1 MLQCNR
7 VFGVIAIDINTVE
20 IGVFCTPKCTGK
32 EAKNPVFDNKLQN
45 EVATYSKS
53 ATMGSISITN
63 ILYRIYK
70 S

>member
-32 EAKNPVFDNKLQN
+32 EVKKAVFDKKLQN
-45 EVATYSKS
+45 EVATYSK
-53 ATMGSISITN
+53 
-63 ILYRIYK
+63 
-70 S
+70 